1 MGYFCF
7 LNSLGRML
15 AGAAAALAFLGGV
28 VAGDYKI
35 HSYQGSAQEGYQL
48 FGFKS
53 EDGTPVTW
61 NTTLD
66 LLTAGRRGKSFRK
79 QITEAIKTATNS
91 KYVFFE
97 CTALSK
103 ATLNDEFRFVV
114 ADGPESY
121 DTDREPE
128 HDFFGNFETA
138 RKGRKSEIKMPDR
151 YFAAKRFL
159 DWPKLHSTQSQMVAP
174 MPQRKENEEI
184 YMHLK
189 RYLTYGKEQNINNL
203 WRFVGKALKRWLK
216 RYSPD
221 TVFLNTDG
229 RSVAWLHMRL
239 DGEKPES
246 GRRVAKYYKH
256 CDLLNCF

>member
-91 KYVFFE
+91 KCVFFE
-97 CTALSK
+97 CNA
-103 ATLNDEFRFVV
+103 LNDQTLHEEFRFVV
-114 ADGPESY
+114 ADG
-121 DTDREPE
+121 
-128 HDFFGNFETA
+128 
-138 RKGRKSEIKMPDR
+138 
-151 YFAAKRFL
+151 
-159 DWPKLHSTQSQMVAP
+159 
-174 MPQRKENEEI
+174 
-184 YMHLK
+184 
-189 RYLTYGKEQNINNL
+189 
-203 WRFVGKALKRWLK
+203 
-216 RYSPD
+216 
-221 TVFLNTDG
+221 
-229 RSVAWLHMRL
+229 
-239 DGEKPES
+239 
-246 GRRVAKYYKH
+246 
-256 CDLLNCF
+256 